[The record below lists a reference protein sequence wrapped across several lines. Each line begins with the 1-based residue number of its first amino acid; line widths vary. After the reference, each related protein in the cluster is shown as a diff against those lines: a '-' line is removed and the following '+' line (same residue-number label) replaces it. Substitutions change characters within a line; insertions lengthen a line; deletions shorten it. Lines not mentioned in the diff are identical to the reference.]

1 MILFVPV
8 DGTPLCGIDDDGTV
22 RMSNLD
28 VVVGTTF
35 VSIVYDVVIS
45 LALIS
50 LMVV

>member
-1 MILFVPV
+1 MILLATV
-8 DGTPLCGIDDDGTV
+8 DDTLLCIDDDGTV
-22 RMSNLD
+22 RMSNLA

-35 VSIVYDVVIS
+35 VSMVYEVVIS